1 MEVNPGY
8 KQTEV
13 GVIPEDWETADLA
26 SITDPNRPISYG
38 IVQTGPNVAGGVR
51 CLRVLDIEAGRINRA
66 DLITTSKR
74 ISASYKRTI
83 LVAND
88 LVMPLRGKV
97 GDVGMIDKDLVGF
110 NLTRGVALIA
120 IRPESSPRYCKQ
132 AISSSASRSR
142 LEQSMNGSALQEI
155 PIGMLRRFKLA
166 LPATRTEQEN
176 IAEALGDADALIE
189 SLEQLLTKK
198 RQIKK
203 GAMQEL
209 LTGRTRLPGFS
220 GEWRTV
226 RSGDLGRFQGGN
238 GFPTKFQG
246 ATTGDYPFFKVSDM
260 NNKGNETFMARGNN
274 YISEKVRKQLGA
286 RAFPTNSIVFAKV
299 GAAVFLERKRILAE
313 RSCLDNN
320 MAAFVLSNDA
330 ADYRFLHYVLVD
342 TNLGD
347 LVSTT
352 ALPSLSGSVLAAI
365 VFRVP
370 PIAEQTAIAT
380 LLSDMDAE
388 ITALEAKL
396 SKARQIKQGMMQELL
411 TGRIRLE

>member
-8 KQTEV
+8 KQTQV

-51 CLRVLDIEAGRINRA
+51 CLRVLDIEAGRINGA
-66 DLITTSKR
+66 DLITTSER

-88 LVMPLRGKV
+88 LVMPLRGNV
-97 GDVGMIDKDLVGF
+97 GDVGMIDKDLVGC

-120 IRPESSPRYCKQ
+120 IRPQSSPRYCKQ
-132 AISSSASRSR
+132 AISSNASRSR

-166 LPATRTEQEN
+166 LPATKTEQED
-176 IAEALGDADALIE
+176 IAEALGDADALIG

-209 LTGRTRLPGFS
+209 LAGKKRLPGFS
-220 GEWRTV
+220 GEWEVKR
-226 RSGDLGRFQGGN
+226 LGEF
-238 GFPTKFQG
+238 
-246 ATTGDYPFFKVSDM
+246 VSIR
-260 NNKGNETFMARGNN
+260 NQK
-274 YISEKVRKQLGA
+274 
-286 RAFPTNSIVFAKV
+286 
-299 GAAVFLERKRILAE
+299 
-313 RSCLDNN
+313 
-320 MAAFVLSNDA
+320 
-330 ADYRFLHYVLVD
+330 
-342 TNLGD
+342 
-347 LVSTT
+347 
-352 ALPSLSGSVLAAI
+352 ALPSGLDVDTLCIELDHIGQGDGRLFEYSAAQYSTSSKYRFCSGDVLFGRLRSYLRKFWLADRDGICSTEIWPLMVDPEQARSDFLYAI
-365 VFRVP
+365 VQSDEF
-370 PIAEQTAIAT
+370 IATANISYGTHMPRADWDIVRNFSVSLPNPKEQTAIAT
-380 LLSDMDAE
+380 ILSDMDAE

-396 SKARQIKQGMMQELL
+396 SKARQLKQSMMQELL
-411 TGRIRLE
+411 TGRIRLL